1 MNEWL
6 VAATVLIVALAPC
19 LGLCLLGRPVDGL
32 VALELAGVITTAVLL
47 LLAEGF
53 HRQPFVDLA
62 LVFAVLNFAGGLAFA
77 RMLERRL

>member
-6 VAATVLIVALAPC
+6 VAAAVLIAAMAPC
-19 LGLCLLGRPVDGL
+19 LALCLAGRPVDGL
-32 VALELAGVITTAVLL
+32 VALEIAGVLATAVLL

-53 HRQPFVDLA
+53 RRQSFVDLA
-62 LVFAVLNFAGGLAFA
+62 VVFAVLNFAGGLTFA

>member
-6 VAATVLIVALAPC
+6 VAATALVVGLGPC
-19 LGLCLLGRPVDGL
+19 LALCMWGKPVQGL
-32 VALELAGVITTAVLL
+32 VALEVAGMLTSAILL

-53 HRQPFVDLA
+53 HRQAFADLA
-62 LVFAVLNFAGGLAFA
+62 VVFAVLNFAGGLAFA

>member
-6 VAATVLIVALAPC
+6 VAATVLIVALGPC
-19 LGLCLLGRPVDGL
+19 LGLCFVGRPVDGL
-32 VALELAGVITTAVLL
+32 VALELSGVITTAALLVLS
-47 LLAEGF
+47 EGF

-62 LVFAVLNFAGGLAFA
+62 VVFVVLNFAGGLAFA

>member
-6 VAATVLIVALAPC
+6 VAAAVLVVGLAPC
-19 LGLCLLGRPVDGL
+19 LALCALGKPVDGI
-32 VALELAGVITTAVLL
+32 VALEIGGILSCVVLM

-53 HRQPFVDLA
+53 HRQSFIDLA
-62 LVFAVLNFAGGLAFA
+62 VVFAVLNFGGGLAFA